1 MANNE
6 SSQSKSQAT
15 SQATSKEAPKA
26 EQANPFAAFDP
37 MGYWA
42 AAQAQSQKMMS
53 EAFGRTQQFADQYA
67 AIESQFVSRAQQAV
81 ASWAQ
86 MTQDAIAYAAQ
97 LSAEARKL
105 GLETARKMSAGA

>member
-1 MANNE
+1 MANTE

-15 SQATSKEAPKA
+15 QKPEAPKA